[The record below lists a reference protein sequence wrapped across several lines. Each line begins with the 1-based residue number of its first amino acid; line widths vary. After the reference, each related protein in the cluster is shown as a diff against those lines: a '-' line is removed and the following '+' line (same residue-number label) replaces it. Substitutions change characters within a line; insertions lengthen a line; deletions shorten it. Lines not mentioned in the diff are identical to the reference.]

1 MFDLEPVY
9 IFSYFSM
16 KFYVTG
22 THQKCLTEA
31 LLTEYQQLIFQ
42 GGNIQN
48 INTFWLKKKNAISVA
63 LYFFF
68 LIRRK
73 QFINNNA
80 GNFIL

>member
-1 MFDLEPVY
+1 MDYKNEYLVIGDWSQSMFDLEPVY

-31 LLTEYQQLIFQ
+31 LLTEYQQLIFH

-48 INTFWLKKKNAISVA
+48 INTFWLKKKMPY
-63 LYFFF
+63 L
-68 LIRRK
+68 
-73 QFINNNA
+73 
-80 GNFIL
+80 